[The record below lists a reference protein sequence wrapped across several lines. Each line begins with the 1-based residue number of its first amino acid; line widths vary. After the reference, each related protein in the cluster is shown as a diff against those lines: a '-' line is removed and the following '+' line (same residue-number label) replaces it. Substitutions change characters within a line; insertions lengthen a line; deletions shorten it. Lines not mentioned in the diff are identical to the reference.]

1 MNNSTMQKNIMRR
14 VYYAYVVS
22 LATHSMLWR
31 GIFLS
36 VTAGFLAQWL
46 HVASIVHNFLSV
58 PVGSV
63 PQYIT
68 NSLLYAATHGEVIM
82 LLTLLSAGVVGLSCL
97 YQILQ
102 SVHIERLFSQTA

>member
-1 MNNSTMQKNIMRR
+1 MNNSTIQKNIMRR
-14 VYYAYVVS
+14 VYYTYMVS
-22 LATHSMLWR
+22 IALHSMLWR

-46 HVASIVHNFLSV
+46 HISSIVHNFLSI
-58 PVGSV
+58 PVGNV

-68 NSLLYAATHGEVIM
+68 NSLLYAATHGEMIM
-82 LLTLLSAGVVGLSCL
+82 LLTLLSAGIVGLSCL

-102 SVHIERLFSQTA
+102 SVRIERLFAQTA